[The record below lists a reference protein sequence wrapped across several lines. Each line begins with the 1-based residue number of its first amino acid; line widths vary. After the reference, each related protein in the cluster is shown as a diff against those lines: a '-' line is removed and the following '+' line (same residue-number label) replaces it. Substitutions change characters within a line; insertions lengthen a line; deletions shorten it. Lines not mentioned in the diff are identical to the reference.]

1 MVKEILDID
10 TPELIEKV
18 LIFLRKEKK
27 VFWDNL
33 TPSQKEEIRKADLEI
48 LNEETTNYETFM
60 ASLRNTKIDF
70 MKDFVNLENK
80 ETINKLKNILRQKND
95 FWNELSKS
103 QKEEINLG
111 IKQLDEGKKISF
123 ESFLNKIS

>member
-1 MVKEILDID
+1 LVKEILDID

-48 LNEETTNYETFM
+48 LNEETTDY
-60 ASLRNTKIDF
+60 
-70 MKDFVNLENK
+70 
-80 ETINKLKNILRQKND
+80 
-95 FWNELSKS
+95 
-103 QKEEINLG
+103 
-111 IKQLDEGKKISF
+111 
-123 ESFLNKIS
+123 